1 MASLCREPRN
11 ITSSQQIQSEDST
24 MIFFKNPSNLFS
36 RSRPHLSAIALT
48 VALALLAGCKSKQD
62 IAIDQAKQQA
72 AATGQAQQVVLT
84 DKDGNTTTTVVQPP
98 LPGQAIQAVT
108 TTKTTVKNGT
118 VPAAAG
124 TPVVGPSASPAT
136 DQALANTPAPVAG
149 PGVPA
154 GSGYGAATASTTTP
168 ASTPFNI
175 HVPAGTALV
184 IRINQHINVKT
195 SHAGERFTGEVAEP
209 VSARDSNQVVI
220 PRGTHVNGVIDAS
233 HRRGHFKGSSILELR
248 LVSMNM
254 NGQDYAL
261 DTHDI
266 VRTKKGKGKRSA
278 AFIGGGSGLGM
289 LIGGVATGGVGLVVG
304 GLAGGGAGTA
314 IAGLTGNRD
323 IDIPAESLMR
333 FRLADDLVVQNP

>member
-1 MASLCREPRN
+1 
-11 ITSSQQIQSEDST
+11 
-24 MIFFKNPSNLFS
+24 MIFS
-36 RSRPHLSAIALT
+36 RIASSPLPKS
-48 VALALLAGCKSKQD
+48 ALALTFALTLLVGCKSKQD

-72 AATGQAQQVVLT
+72 ATTGQAQQVVLT

-98 LPGQAIQAVT
+98 LPGQTTQSVT
-108 TTKTTVKNGT
+108 TTRTTVKTGT
-118 VPAAAG
+118 VPAAAE
-124 TPVVGPSASPAT
+124 TPVVGPVTAPAPEQGVASAP
-136 DQALANTPAPVAG
+136 QQGTPAAGYPVASA
-149 PGVPA
+149 PP
-154 GSGYGAATASTTTP
+154 SNTAP
-168 ASTPFNI
+168 EPLNLHIA
-175 HVPAGTALV
+175 AGTPLV

-195 SHAGERFTGEVAEP
+195 SHVGERFTGEVAEP
-209 VSARDSNQVVI
+209 VSTPDSNQIVI

-233 HRRGHFKGSSILELR
+233 HRRGHFKGRSILELR
-248 LVSMNM
+248 LTSMNL

-261 DTHDI
+261 DTHDL

-314 IAGLTGNRD
+314 LAGLTGNRD